1 MIYSTTS
8 RRARRAFTLIE
19 SLMAM
24 VVLTFC
30 MLSLFGLVSATFGY
44 TEKDSEHI
52 QAVSAG
58 QQYLDTIR
66 QAVQNAHSLPTAP
79 SVAVDPGFG
88 MTGSQITS
96 TQNFT
101 MTNNSCPIVTGS
113 LMLYNCVVTVQWTQG
128 GASQSVSIQSYVA
141 QQ

>member
-1 MIYSTTS
+1 MNRVTTKH
-8 RRARRAFTLIE
+8 RASRAFTLIE

-24 VVLTFC
+24 VILTLS

-44 TEKDSEHI
+44 TEKDSEHM

-58 QQYLDTIR
+58 QQYLDAVR
-66 QAVQNAHSLPTAP
+66 QAVQNAQSLPTAP
-79 SVAVDPGFG
+79 SVAVDPGYG
-88 MTGSQITS
+88 MTGSQIAS
-96 TQNFT
+96 TQNFSI
-101 MTNNSCPIVTGS
+101 TNNTCPIVTGS

-128 GASQSVSIQSYVA
+128 GASQSVSVQSYVA